1 MGRHNARQLLAVP
14 EKTRHR
20 VGHSSLAVAGFSMT
34 VPADFRI
41 PVTDV
46 SAAPDGLL
54 AFPRA
59 QRMLALVAW
68 GDAEG
73 VNTYHLALDGPP
85 GPRVSIGG
93 RPHLMLS
100 SYDYLGL
107 AAHPDVIAA
116 AEAAV
121 REHGAGTG
129 GVRLLT
135 GTATA
140 HHALES
146 RLSAWLGA
154 EDTLVAGSGFLA
166 NLAVVPEVVG
176 PGDRIVADELV
187 HRSVADACQL
197 SRASLH
203 RFRHGDLDALEG
215 RLAEPRGRRR
225 GRTLVIIDGV
235 YSMEGDVAP
244 LRDCIALKE
253 RYGAFLMVDE
263 AHALGTLGATGRG
276 STEHAGVDPESVDIR
291 TGSLSKALGSQGGFV
306 AGSRRLIRY
315 LKHDAPAYIF
325 SGALAP
331 AATGAALRALDV
343 LAREPERLARLR
355 ANARRLRAGLRH
367 LGLLLPEHPTPIIP
381 VPLGRETAAWQLARR
396 LLRRGAVALPVTHPA
411 VPRGKARLRLC
422 AMASHREA
430 DIEEALAA
438 FAGALQEGELD
449 AR

>member
-1 MGRHNARQLLAVP
+1 
-14 EKTRHR
+14 
-20 VGHSSLAVAGFSMT
+20 MT
-34 VPADFRI
+34 VPADFRAL
-41 PVTDV
+41 VADA
-46 SAAPDGLL
+46 SATSEGLL

-73 VNTYHLALDGPP
+73 VNTYHLPLDGPP
-85 GPRVSIGG
+85 GPRVSIRGH
-93 RPHLMLS
+93 PYLMLS

-121 REHGAGTG
+121 RAHGAGTG

-135 GTATA
+135 GTASA
-140 HHALES
+140 HDALES
-146 RLSAWLGA
+146 RLSALLGA

-176 PGDRIVADELV
+176 PGDRIIADELV
-187 HRSVADACQL
+187 HRSVADACRL
-197 SRASLH
+197 SRAAVQ
-203 RFRHGDLDALEG
+203 RFAHGDIDALER
-215 RLAEPRGRRR
+215 RLAEPGGRR
-225 GRTLVIIDGV
+225 GRTLVIVDGV
-235 YSMEGDVAP
+235 YSMDGDVAP
-244 LRDCIALKE
+244 LRDCVALKE

-276 STEHAGVDPESVDIR
+276 SPEHASVDPGSVDIR

-306 AGSRRLIRY
+306 AGSRQLIRY

-325 SGALAP
+325 SGALVP
-331 AATGAALRALDV
+331 AAAGAALGAIDV

-355 ANARRLRAGLRH
+355 ANAHRLRAGLRR
-367 LGLLLPEHPTPIIP
+367 LGLLVPEHPTPIIP

-396 LLRRGAVALPVTHPA
+396 LLRRGVVALPVTHPA
-411 VPRGKARLRLC
+411 VPRGQARLRLC

-438 FAGALQEGELD
+438 FAGALQDGELD